1 MQLHSGLQ
9 YQTVESMDQVIIPTI
24 ALLLQISPFLSG
36 EDSQN
41 DGQYPKIASTL
52 AESAV
57 AARGV
62 LELSLERISESMV
75 GSSVMRESSLLLL
88 LLSHRRI

>member
-1 MQLHSGLQ
+1 MQLRSGLQ
-9 YQTVESMDQVIIPTI
+9 CQTVESMDQVIIPIT
-24 ALLLQISPFLSG
+24 APLLQISPSLSV

-41 DGQYPKIASTL
+41 DGQYLVTASTL

-62 LELSLERISESMV
+62 LELSSERISESMV
-75 GSSVMRESSLLLL
+75 GSSVMRESSLSLL
-88 LLSHRRI
+88 LLSYRRI

>member
-1 MQLHSGLQ
+1 MQLRSGLQ
-9 YQTVESMDQVIIPTI
+9 CQTVESMDQVIIPTTV
-24 ALLLQISPFLSG
+24 LPLQTFPSLSV

-41 DGQYPKIASTL
+41 DGQYLEIASIS

-62 LELSLERISESMV
+62 SEPSLERILESMV
-75 GSSVMRESSLLLL
+75 GSSVMRESTFCFLRLL
-88 LLSHRRI
+88 